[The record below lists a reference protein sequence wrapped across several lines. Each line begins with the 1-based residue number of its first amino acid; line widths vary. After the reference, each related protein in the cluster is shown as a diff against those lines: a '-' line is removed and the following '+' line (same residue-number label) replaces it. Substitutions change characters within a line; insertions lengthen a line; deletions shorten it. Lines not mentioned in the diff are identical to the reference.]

1 MILITGANGHFGKA
15 TIESLLKKGI
25 DKNKLVGMVRSAEK
39 GKVLVE
45 QGVAI
50 RIGDY
55 NNYASLQEAFKGVHK
70 LLLVSGTELEHRSKQ
85 QTDAVKAAKEAGV
98 KHILYTS
105 AKSRPDVSNSPIQ
118 LVLNSHIDTENAI
131 KESGMAYTLLRS
143 NLYMDLL
150 PSFLGEKVLENGIFF
165 PAGDGKVGFTLRADM
180 AEAAANVLMGDE
192 HEYKTYNIS
201 NPQSV
206 SFGEIAKLLS
216 EISGKVI
223 NHHNSDSKTYIDTLT
238 SAGVPQAYALMLAA
252 FAEAAKQG
260 EFVSGETDL
269 RKMLGRE
276 PIAVKQFLGDLYSK
290 FIQS

>member
-1 MILITGANGHFGKA
+1 
-15 TIESLLKKGI
+15 
-25 DKNKLVGMVRSAEK
+25 
-39 GKVLVE
+39 
-45 QGVAI
+45 
-50 RIGDY
+50 
-55 NNYASLQEAFKGVHK
+55 
-70 LLLVSGTELEHRSKQ
+70 VSGTELEHRSKQ

-105 AKSRPDVSNSPIQ
+105 AKRRPDVSNSPIQ

-150 PSFLGEKVLENGIFF
+150 RSFLGEKVLENGIFF

-180 AEAAANVLMGDE
+180 AEAAANVLMGDG

-201 NPQSV
+201 NPLSV

-223 NHHNSDSKTYIDTLT
+223 NHHNSDSKAYIDTLT
-238 SAGVPQAYALMLAA
+238 GAGVPQAYALMLAG

-276 PIAVKQFLGDLYSK
+276 PFAVKQFLGDLYSK
-290 FIQS
+290 LIQS